1 MELDHLKTFRAVAR
15 SGSFTAAAEMLHYA
29 QSTVSVHIRT
39 LELEVDAPLFDR
51 LPSGIRLTEAG
62 RRLVPLTDQML
73 DLAAAAAAVGEQET
87 EAVGELTVAAPETV
101 VAHRLPSVLRRLRD
115 LHPAL
120 TVRLKSVP
128 YHEIRPAVEGGV
140 VDAGFMFQPA
150 LRPTASL
157 AVKPLR
163 SEPLHLVSAKDHP
176 LAGPVPDVADLF
188 AKTNLYLT
196 ERGCGYRPLL
206 ESYLDEAGIRPA
218 QALEFNSVEAIRR
231 CVEEGLGVALIPEVW
246 LRDSTEAGT
255 LARLDWFAPTFEVT
269 TQLVWHPSRWQGP
282 ALTALIEASELCIG
296 ESSVSERSSSAL
308 AGGGDAEATER
319 VGASSQGS

>member
-1 MELDHLKTFRAVAR
+1 MDLDHLRTFRAVAR
-15 SGSFTAAAEMLHYA
+15 SGSFTVAAEMLHYA
-29 QSTVSVHIRT
+29 QSTVSVQVRT

-51 LPSGIRLTEAG
+51 LPRGARLTEAG
-62 RRLVPLTDQML
+62 RRLVPIADQIL
-73 DLAAAAAAVGEQET
+73 DLAAAAAGVGEKESD
-87 EAVGELTVAAPETV
+87 AAGELTVAAPETV

-120 TVRLKSVP
+120 TVRLKSMP
-128 YHEIRPAVEGGV
+128 YHEIRPAVEAGV

-157 AVKPLR
+157 AVKHLR
-163 SEPLHLVSAKDHP
+163 SEPLHLVAASDHA

-188 AKTNLYLT
+188 AQTNLYLT

-206 ESYLDEAGIRPA
+206 EHYLDEAGIRPA

-246 LRDSTEAGT
+246 LSNSLQTHT
-255 LARLDWFAPTFEVT
+255 LVRLDWFAPTFEVT

-282 ALTALIEASELCIG
+282 ALTALIEASERCIG
-296 ESSVSERSSSAL
+296 DSSAEPPPDVAERS
-308 AGGGDAEATER
+308 GTEPTEA
-319 VGASSQGS
+319 VGATDPDS